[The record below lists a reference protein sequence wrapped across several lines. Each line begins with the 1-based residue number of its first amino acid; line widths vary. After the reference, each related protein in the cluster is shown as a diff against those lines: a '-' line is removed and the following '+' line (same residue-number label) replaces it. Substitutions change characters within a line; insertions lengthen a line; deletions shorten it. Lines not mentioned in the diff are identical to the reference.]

1 MPSMTIRT
9 FLLAAIAGPY
19 AAAGM
24 DFSPQFIPTQQEGA
38 VIERPSFTDGTKR
51 YAFRIDSD
59 TRLTGSSEAVTCSF
73 ENLVRASMEIREA
86 GEAGPFDEKA
96 REAFREIAR
105 AKIPRDATAVTLEK
119 ELEDPYRINGWKS
132 FGLIFS
138 YGYFG
143 VPTKRSIVF
152 LNFDPNR
159 RLVVDI
165 RADAE
170 QFDAA
175 SARSW
180 RILNSLHEVTPGEQ
194 SGAAGG

>member
-1 MPSMTIRT
+1 MPFMNIRT
-9 FLLAAIAGPY
+9 FLLAAIAGPC
-19 AAAGM
+19 AAAGI
-24 DFSPQFIPTQQEGA
+24 DFNPQFIPTQQEGA

-59 TRLTGSSEAVTCSF
+59 TRLTGSSEAATFSF
-73 ENLVRASMEIREA
+73 ENLARAAMEIMKA
-86 GEAGPFDEKA
+86 GEARLFDEKA
-96 REAFREIAR
+96 REACREIAR

-138 YGYFG
+138 YDYFG

-152 LNFDPNR
+152 LDFDPKQ

-165 RADAE
+165 RADAP

-175 SARSW
+175 TARAW
-180 RILNSLHEVTPGEQ
+180 RILNSLHEVTSGEE